1 MFKDFKIDFKFFE
14 FKEGKLKVLPTL
26 NPKYIKGVVIISI
39 IAIIIS
45 ALSSQFKIDE
55 KQLWKIYTA
64 LIERLGLQPQLPDI
78 KDNEKKLDAEIELEV
93 YQAIWEY
100 ERLTGDDGY
109 VRIPS
114 PRYSEKP
121 VDTSVCYTDECK
133 SLGGEMRICAPWVD
147 SCPKQ

>member
-1 MFKDFKIDFKFFE
+1 MFKFFE
-14 FKEGKLKVLPTL
+14 FKEGKLKILPTL
-26 NPKYIKGVVIISI
+26 SPKHVRGVVIISI

-93 YQAIWEY
+93 DQAIWEY

-147 SCPKQ
+147 NCPKQ

>member
-1 MFKDFKIDFKFFE
+1 MFKDFKIDFKLFQI
-14 FKEGKLKVLPTL
+14 KEGKLKILPTL
-26 NPKYIKGVVIISI
+26 SPKHVRGVVIISI

-55 KQLWKIYTA
+55 RQLWKIYTA

-93 YQAIWEY
+93 DQAIRQY

-133 SLGGEMRICAPWVD
+133 SLGGEMRICALWVD
-147 SCPKQ
+147 NCPKQ

>member
-1 MFKDFKIDFKFFE
+1 MIMFKFFE

-26 NPKYIKGVVIISI
+26 SPKHIRGVVIISI

-55 KQLWKIYTA
+55 KQLWKIYTT
-64 LIERLGLQPQLPDI
+64 LIGRLGLQPQLPDI
-78 KDNEKKLDAEIELEV
+78 RDNEKKLDAEIELEV
-93 YQAIWEY
+93 DRAIRQY
-100 ERLTGDDGY
+100 ERLTGDDGT
-109 VRIPS
+109 VRIPP

-133 SLGGEMRICAPWVD
+133 SLGGEMRICSPWLD